1 MSCELQQDAIRELAY
16 SKWEQAGCPAGDG
29 IWFWLEA
36 ERELTACQACEEEEA
51 KAESMPN
58 SVKSSLKAVDPP
70 PLKVAPSRK
79 KAG

>member
-1 MSCELQQDAIRELAY
+1 MSSELQQDAIRELAY

-36 ERELTACQACEEEEA
+36 ERELTARHACEEEA
-51 KAESMPN
+51 QVESMPN
-58 SVKSSLKAVDPP
+58 SVKSSLKAADPP

-79 KAG
+79 RAG